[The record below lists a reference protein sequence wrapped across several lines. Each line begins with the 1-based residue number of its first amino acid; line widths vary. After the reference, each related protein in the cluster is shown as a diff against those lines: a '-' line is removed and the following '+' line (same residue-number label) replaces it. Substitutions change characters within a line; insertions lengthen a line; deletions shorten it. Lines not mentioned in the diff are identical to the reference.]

1 MYAYINKI
9 KKKAIHFYILFLFN
23 VCAPV
28 MVPERRA
35 GQPAGAHSLLP
46 PDVCTTSNKLRI

>member
-1 MYAYINKI
+1 MYAYIHKI